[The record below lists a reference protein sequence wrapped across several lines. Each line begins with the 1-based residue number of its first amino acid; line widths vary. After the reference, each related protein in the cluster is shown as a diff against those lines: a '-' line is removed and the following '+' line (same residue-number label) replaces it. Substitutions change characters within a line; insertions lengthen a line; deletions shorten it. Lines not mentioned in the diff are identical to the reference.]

1 MNTQM
6 ITMGYKNVSLS
17 DKAYDRLRR
26 VKRERE
32 SFSDVVLRLLGPVD
46 DISDLF
52 GILSMSDEE
61 RESLFED
68 LDEIWGAWSHWHLHA
83 LILRSLSISWEGSTR
98 LKNSISGSSRRAF
111 ILPVQVWMHSSYSED
126 VMSEDESLPKNRL
139 SEGYSPESLS
149 GILTLR
155 LQTVL
160 AESTQNWRDLVS
172 Q

>member
-1 MNTQM
+1 MFLCMNTQM

-68 LDEIWGAWSHWHLHA
+68 LDEIWGAWSH
-83 LILRSLSISWEGSTR
+83 
-98 LKNSISGSSRRAF
+98 
-111 ILPVQVWMHSSYSED
+111 
-126 VMSEDESLPKNRL
+126 
-139 SEGYSPESLS
+139 
-149 GILTLR
+149 
-155 LQTVL
+155 
-160 AESTQNWRDLVS
+160 
-172 Q
+172 

>member
-52 GILSMSDEE
+52 GILSMSNEE

-68 LDEIWGAWSHWHLHA
+68 LDEIWGAWSH
-83 LILRSLSISWEGSTR
+83 
-98 LKNSISGSSRRAF
+98 
-111 ILPVQVWMHSSYSED
+111 
-126 VMSEDESLPKNRL
+126 
-139 SEGYSPESLS
+139 
-149 GILTLR
+149 
-155 LQTVL
+155 
-160 AESTQNWRDLVS
+160 
-172 Q
+172 